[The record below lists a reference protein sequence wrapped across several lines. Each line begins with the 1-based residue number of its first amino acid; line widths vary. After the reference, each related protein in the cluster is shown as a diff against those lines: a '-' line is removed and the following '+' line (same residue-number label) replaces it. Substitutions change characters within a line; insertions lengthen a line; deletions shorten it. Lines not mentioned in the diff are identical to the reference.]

1 MQTYACQHS
10 HNTNID
16 LLTVQNRKREGTKKG
31 QTRGTSQNSSATDTK
46 KPTSNWLNPLRGVYW
61 LSELKQPGVELVSNT
76 AEIVGT
82 ETS

>member
-1 MQTYACQHS
+1 MQTYACQHR

-46 KPTSNWLNPLRGVYW
+46 KPTHTPLH
-61 LSELKQPGVELVSNT
+61 
-76 AEIVGT
+76 I
-82 ETS
+82 